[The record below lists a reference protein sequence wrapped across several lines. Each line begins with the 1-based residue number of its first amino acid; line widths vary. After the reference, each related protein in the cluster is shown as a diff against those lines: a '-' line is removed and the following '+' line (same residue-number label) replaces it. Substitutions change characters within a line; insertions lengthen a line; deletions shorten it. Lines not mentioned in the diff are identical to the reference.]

1 LRDSKAITDSEGLNV
16 TNGAYDLFKILN
28 DTFAVYNKCSHP
40 EVAESL
46 LNVVKEVIEYYQ
58 SLLETMIVIKAYFFI
73 FSF

>member
-1 LRDSKAITDSEGLNV
+1 V

-58 SLLETMIVIKAYFFI
+58 SLLETMIVTFFNEDSLSNNFLKGKTYF
-73 FSF
+73 SL